1 MQAGLGGLPQGTRK
15 PLPMTVPMMQI
26 RINADARG
34 AAEDGGANANTTPQQ
49 APHADAGD
57 ASRADDCARVPT
69 THAHGR
75 AVRRGASI
83 AQSSSTD
90 RRARGSTSKSRAGA
104 RWQERHR

>member
-34 AAEDGGANANTTPQQ
+34 AAEDGGANANTAPQQ

-69 THAHGR
+69 THAHAHGR
-75 AVRRGASI
+75 AIRRGASI

-90 RRARGSTSKSRAGA
+90 RRARGSTSKSR
-104 RWQERHR
+104 